1 MDVPAWSLFRG
12 RSDGEY
18 WAVNCAGIQDLVAWS
33 DISDFEHYMGAM
45 PFPYDNHQAVE
56 FYEKAKSDALAQ
68 GAALSHRY
76 YATGFLE
83 AVYEVCQSKLGLD
96 R

>member
-1 MDVPAWSLFRG
+1 MDVPAWSLLRG

-18 WAVNCAGIQDLVAWS
+18 WADNCAEIQDLFLWAE
-33 DISDFEHYMGAM
+33 ISDFEHYMGAI
-45 PFPYDNHQAVE
+45 PFPYDNDQAVE
-56 FYEKAKSDALAQ
+56 FYEKAKSDALSQ
-68 GAALSHRY
+68 GAALSHQY

-83 AVYEVCQSKLGLD
+83 AVYEACQSKLGMD